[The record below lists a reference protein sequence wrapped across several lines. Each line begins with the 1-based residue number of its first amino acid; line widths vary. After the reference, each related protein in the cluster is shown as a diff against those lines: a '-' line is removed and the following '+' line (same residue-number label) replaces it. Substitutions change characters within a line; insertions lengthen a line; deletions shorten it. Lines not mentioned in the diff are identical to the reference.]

1 MRLIT
6 SVFLVSTLALT
17 LVASGDDWPQWLGP
31 QRDGIYR
38 EEGIVNRFPE
48 GGLPVKWR
56 VPLDWGY
63 SGPAV
68 ADGKVFVM
76 DYECT
81 EGNSNNNPGGRDRL
95 QGTERIKCFD
105 ASDGSLILTHEY
117 DRPYNLSFAGGPR
130 CTPTVDGDRVYA
142 LGAEGNLWCL
152 DVKDGRVIW
161 SKDYVKDYGAKT
173 AIWGVAAHP
182 LIDGDR
188 VYCVVGGEGS
198 VAVAFNKLDGKE
210 LWRSLSAN
218 EPGYCPP
225 SFIEHAGRRQLLI
238 WHSDSVNALE
248 PSSGKQIWTAPI
260 KPNYAMAIA
269 APQKLG
275 AQLFV
280 SGYGQS
286 ALLKL
291 NADGTN
297 AEIVWRGKPK
307 KAIFSGNVTPVL
319 ENDVAYGCDINTG
332 MLAGMRLSDGER
344 LWETLEPTAGGDRRV
359 KYGTAFITRHKDRF
373 FVFSE
378 TGDLILAKLA
388 PDGYEEISRFH
399 VLEPSNQ
406 VFGRAVVWSHPAYA
420 NKCMFA
426 RNDKELVCV
435 DLAAQ

>member
-6 SVFLVSTLALT
+6 SVFLVGTLALT
-17 LVASGDDWPQWLGP
+17 LVAHGDDWPQWLGP
-31 QRDGIYR
+31 QRDGVYR
-38 EEGIVNRFPE
+38 EKGIVTRFPE
-48 GGLPVKWR
+48 DGLPVRWR

-63 SGPAV
+63 SGPSV

-76 DYECT
+76 DYECR
-81 EGNSNNNPGGRDRL
+81 EGTSTNNPGGRDRL

-105 ASDGSLILTHEY
+105 ARDGSLIWKHEY

-130 CTPTVDGDRVYA
+130 CTPTVDGNRVYA
-142 LGAEGNLWCL
+142 LGTEGNLSCL
-152 DVKDGRVIW
+152 DSEDGHVVW
-161 SKDYVKDYGAKT
+161 SKDFVKDYGAKT

-182 LIDGDR
+182 LVDGDR
-188 VYCVVGGEGS
+188 LYCVVGGEGS
-198 VAVAFNKLDGKE
+198 IAVAFNKQTGKE
-210 LWRSLSAN
+210 LWRALSAS

-225 SFIEHAGRRQLLI
+225 SLIQHAGRSQLLI
-238 WHSDSVNALE
+238 WHSDSVNSLE
-248 PSSGKQIWTAPI
+248 PSTGKLIWTAPI
-260 KPNYAMAIA
+260 KPNFAMAIA

-275 AQLFV
+275 SKLFV
-280 SGYGQS
+280 SGYGET
-286 ALLKL
+286 ALLEL

-297 AEIVWRGKPK
+297 AEILWRGKPK

-344 LWETLEPTAGGDRRV
+344 LWDTLEPTAGGDRRV
-359 KYGTAFITRHKDRF
+359 RYGTAFLTRHEDRF

-378 TGDLILAKLA
+378 TGDLILATLS
-388 PDGYEEISRFH
+388 PEGYNEISRFH

-420 NKCMFA
+420 NKCLFA
-426 RNDKELVCV
+426 
-435 DLAAQ
+435 Q